1 MIGADTFQ
9 RSLSLST
16 QSTSKQHSIANM
28 LAHLDNNKL
37 NKVSFVDR
45 LACRAPHY
53 RASTSSLILQQNI
66 SPCLRRRAENIK
78 LASKRPVVVK
88 VEEPTPA
95 PMAQSRG
102 ITLPTSLSRPALQEV
117 NPEAIYTCDARLQGA
132 QPNFIREKLAQL
144 GPSMINGI
152 RSTRIM
158 DHPRTQLPK
167 ELEVVFIDTVS
178 LPVIS
183 PTHILAVRPTTPSKG
198 PTPVKLF
205 LIHELIFAANCSAF
219 PKLPKS
225 HTATA
230 EGNTSQTACL
240 PVISIAIPSIST
252 FEIFQA
258 HLYLK
263 DTEALRAALLP
274 SGWSSDVVSMLR
286 TFEIIHGLWLN
297 ARAFQVCDEP
307 LFETLNACWSE
318 ALRALTLVSSS

>member
-1 MIGADTFQ
+1 
-9 RSLSLST
+9 
-16 QSTSKQHSIANM
+16 M

-53 RASTSSLILQQNI
+53 RASTSSLNLQQNI
-66 SPCLRRRAENIK
+66 TPSLRRRAENIK
-78 LASKRPVVVK
+78 LANKRPVVVK
-88 VEEPTPA
+88 VEEPTPV
-95 PMAQSRG
+95 PMAQTKG

-158 DHPRTQLPK
+158 DHSRTQLPK
-167 ELEVVFIDTVS
+167 ELEVVFTDTVS
-178 LPVIS
+178 LPVVS
-183 PTHILAVRPTTPSKG
+183 PTHILAVRPTTSSKKG

-219 PKLPKS
+219 LKPPKS
-225 HTATA
+225 QTATP
-230 EGNTSQTACL
+230 EGNTSQTARL
-240 PVISIAIPSIST
+240 PVISISIPSIST

-263 DTEALRAALLP
+263 STEALRAALLP
-274 SGWSSDVVSMLR
+274 SGWSSDVMSMLR
-286 TFEIIHGLWLN
+286 TAEIIHGLWLN

-318 ALRALTLVSSS
+318 ALHALALVSSS